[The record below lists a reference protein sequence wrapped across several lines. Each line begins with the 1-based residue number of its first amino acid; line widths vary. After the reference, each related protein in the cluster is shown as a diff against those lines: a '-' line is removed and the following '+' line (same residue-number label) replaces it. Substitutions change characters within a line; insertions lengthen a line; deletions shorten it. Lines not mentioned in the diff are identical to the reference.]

1 MHGRHG
7 PGALAR
13 VPPAQTVR
21 TATQRKAQRDIHHAL
36 SYAIVAIA
44 SSGRK
49 LRIHHLSEVTW
60 TVLRST
66 REDRKVRH
74 QAALAPFVTQTNVCV
89 MRLVAPI
96 LAGNWGYPQP
106 PDPRS
111 SACCVLCACRTQ
123 FDLADTQQELGAPRR
138 LNVFPCVWRCTAHYH
153 THSHTPE
160 SLYLRRLQIVV
171 LYRRHS
177 DIEGGNPAFNKH
189 TSLTQRCTSLIQRCA
204 KVFLA
209 ALRSKSLHTKIF
221 AVSPRRRHFPKL
233 RCRPSLQTTTA
244 YYVPYID
251 QARRKI
257 PLNGAL
263 RALMGPHGPAGP

>member
-1 MHGRHG
+1 MQILPKRLTKVVPIVCILSGQDRSTDRISIHLLAMLLSQLLLSSMSPFIFSVTAKRSAGLRHVRQ
-7 PGALAR
+7 P
-13 VPPAQTVR
+13 R
-21 TATQRKAQRDIHHAL
+21 TAATPARGARSARSRRACACSSRPDRSHGNPSRKAQRDIHHAL

-111 SACCVLCACRTQ
+111 SACCAL
-123 FDLADTQQELGAPRR
+123 
-138 LNVFPCVWRCTAHYH
+138 
-153 THSHTPE
+153 
-160 SLYLRRLQIVV
+160 RLQ
-171 LYRRHS
+171 
-177 DIEGGNPAFNKH
+177 NP
-189 TSLTQRCTSLIQRCA
+189 
-204 KVFLA
+204 V
-209 ALRSKSLHTKIF
+209 
-221 AVSPRRRHFPKL
+221 
-233 RCRPSLQTTTA
+233 RP
-244 YYVPYID
+244 
-251 QARRKI
+251 
-257 PLNGAL
+257 
-263 RALMGPHGPAGP
+263 

>member
-1 MHGRHG
+1 MLGIWGVSEAQGCATCVSLGRLLHRLGVHGRHG

-74 QAALAPFVTQTNVCV
+74 QAALASFVTQTNVCV

-111 SACCVLCACRTQ
+111 SACCAL
-123 FDLADTQQELGAPRR
+123 
-138 LNVFPCVWRCTAHYH
+138 
-153 THSHTPE
+153 
-160 SLYLRRLQIVV
+160 RLQ
-171 LYRRHS
+171 
-177 DIEGGNPAFNKH
+177 NP
-189 TSLTQRCTSLIQRCA
+189 
-204 KVFLA
+204 V
-209 ALRSKSLHTKIF
+209 
-221 AVSPRRRHFPKL
+221 
-233 RCRPSLQTTTA
+233 RP
-244 YYVPYID
+244 
-251 QARRKI
+251 
-257 PLNGAL
+257 
-263 RALMGPHGPAGP
+263 